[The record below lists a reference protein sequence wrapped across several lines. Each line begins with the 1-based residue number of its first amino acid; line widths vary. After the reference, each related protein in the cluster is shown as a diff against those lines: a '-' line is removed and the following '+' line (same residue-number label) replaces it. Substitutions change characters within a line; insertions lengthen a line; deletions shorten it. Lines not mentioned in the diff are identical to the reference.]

1 MLTPLE
7 MSSKRVRIY
16 SCPRREPPA
25 DGMITVFKGTEIAT
39 LSEKLPVISQV
50 EAGTN
55 AEKDEQ
61 GPVPS

>member
-1 MLTPLE
+1 
-7 MSSKRVRIY
+7 MSSKRVCIY
-16 SCPRREPPA
+16 SCLCREATA
-25 DGMITVFKGTEIAT
+25 DGMITVFKGTEIAA